1 MVASPLSVNG
11 TGIAFGAANK
21 IDIMKKVLFALLVL
35 GLTTAAQAQGVR
47 IGAKLGANL
56 NKVTGKSF
64 NEEFDLSYHV
74 GGFLEIDLS
83 KKFGLQPEVYFNQ
96 ATATR
101 SSSFSTI
108 YTTNPNADTKIKL
121 NYLSIPILLRYNV
134 GNMLTL
140 NAGPQFSILMN
151 NDKTLLQNGSEA
163 FKNGDFAMAAGAQ
176 LNLKMLRIYG
186 RYNIGLSNINDID
199 NRDKWKN
206 QQIQLGLG
214 VRL

>member
-1 MVASPLSVNG
+1 
-11 TGIAFGAANK
+11 
-21 IDIMKKVLFALLVL
+21 MKKAFLAMMVLSLAI
-35 GLTTAAQAQGVR
+35 ASQAQGVR
-47 IGAKLGANL
+47 IGAKLGANM
-56 NKVTGKSF
+56 NKISGQSF
-64 NEEFDLSYHV
+64 KEGYDLSYHV

-83 KKFGLQPEVYFNQ
+83 KKWGLQPEVYFNQ
-96 ATATR
+96 ATTTR
-101 SSSFSTI
+101 TSGFNAI
-108 YTTNPNADTKIKL
+108 YTANPNANTDIKL
-121 NYLSIPILLRYNV
+121 NYLSIPILLRYNI

-151 NDKTLLQNGSEA
+151 NDKTLLQNGGSA

-176 LNLKMLRIYG
+176 INLKMLRIYG

-199 NRDKWKN
+199 NRDEWKS

>member
-1 MVASPLSVNG
+1 
-11 TGIAFGAANK
+11 
-21 IDIMKKVLFALLVL
+21 MKKLILAAVVLTLA
-35 GLTTAAQAQGVR
+35 TASQAQGVR

-74 GGFLEIDLS
+74 GGFLEIDLN
-83 KKFGLQPEVYFNQ
+83 KKWGLQPEVYFNQ
-96 ATATR
+96 ATTTR
-101 SSSFSTI
+101 SSEFSTI
-108 YTTNPNADTKIKL
+108 YSTNPNANTDIKL

-151 NDKTLLQNGSEA
+151 NDKTLLQNGGSA
-163 FKNGDFAMAAGAQ
+163 FKGGDFAMAAGAQ

-199 NRDKWKN
+199 DRDKWTS
-206 QQIQLGLG
+206 QQLQLGLG